1 MAYGNQSLDQYRKTA
16 ITTASPLQ
24 LVVMLYD
31 GALRFMHQGKQ
42 AIIDGNLAE
51 QNEKLQRAQRIIS
64 ELTACLDMEQ
74 GGEIAQNLFA
84 LYDFAYNRLV
94 TANLEDRAD
103 YVDQAIKVF
112 SELRESWV
120 QVEAQQRSAD
130 RAA

>member
-31 GALRFMHQGKQ
+31 GALRFMHQGRQ
-42 AIIDGNLAE
+42 AIVDRNLAE
-51 QNEKLQRAQRIIS
+51 QNEKLQRAQRIIA

-94 TANLEDRAD
+94 SANMEDRAD

-112 SELRESWV
+112 SDLRESWV